1 MPSLLSRLYKQ
12 ASKQNITKN
21 TLTNEYYGSRDISY
35 IRQII
40 SVIIYNETRTPFSDI
55 SKAVGYKDKHEV
67 LKHARRYRED
77 PSFRSDVDNFHA
89 RSLLG

>member
-1 MPSLLSRLYKQ
+1 MSSLLSRLYKQ
-12 ASKQNITKN
+12 ASRQGV
-21 TLTNEYYGSRDISY
+21 TLTNEYRDISY

-40 SVIIYNETRTPFSDI
+40 SVIVYNETRTPFSDI

-89 RSLLG
+89 RALLG